1 VFHQSDNRVAK
12 PAQLG
17 GLAAVTFAVVG
28 DLLAPPFAV
37 ALRLGVAA
45 RAAVP
50 KTAVHED
57 SNVEVGEH
65 QIGLARQPT
74 VLRGMSDSETSG
86 DSAHSTLGCGA
97 LGWLETSTQ
106 SEYWGDSSGPA
117 AINPH
122 STSVSCECNSFRS
135 YCDRALSARR

>member
-1 VFHQSDNRVAK
+1 MFHQSDDGIAK

-17 GLAAVTFAVVG
+17 GLSAVAFSVVG

-45 RAAVP
+45 GAAVP
-50 KTAVHED
+50 ETAVHED
-57 SNVEVGEH
+57 GNVEVGEH

-74 VLRGMSDSETSG
+74 ILRCMSDSKTSG

-97 LGWLETSTQ
+97 LGRH
-106 SEYWGDSSGPA
+106 A
-117 AINPH
+117 PH
-122 STSVSCECNSFRS
+122 AF
-135 YCDRALSARR
+135 